1 MMKNSKTDK
10 NTKIKL
16 PKYSFRGLSVEEAIL
31 KRRSV
36 REYSE
41 KPLSI
46 SEVSHI
52 LFSAYGITH
61 IVNGFELRASPS
73 AGALYPIEIYFAA
86 HNIEGINEGIYHYI
100 PQNHS
105 VEIIKKGNFREEI
118 LKACLSQETFLT
130 SSLTII
136 YTAVFRRTT
145 SKYGE
150 RGYMYIYIEVGHIAQ
165 NVALQCVSLGLSSCV
180 VGAFYE
186 NKINKII
193 GVDGKEQSSIYIQ
206 TIGFGI

>member
-1 MMKNSKTDK
+1 MKNNKIDP

-16 PKYSFRGLSVEEAIL
+16 PGYFFRGLSVEEAIM

-46 SEVSHI
+46 SDVSHI

-61 IVNGFELRASPS
+61 RVDVFELRASPS
-73 AGALYPIEIYFAA
+73 AGALYPIEIYLAA
-86 HNIEGINEGIYHYI
+86 HRIEGIDEGIYHYI

-105 VEIIKKGNFREEI
+105 IEIVKKGNFREEI
-118 LKACLSQETFLT
+118 FKACLSQEMFLM
-130 SSLTII
+130 SSLTLI

-186 NKINKII
+186 NKINKLI

-206 TIGFGI
+206 TIGYEI